1 MEPELV
7 KLNRQDF
14 ETMDDLALCRACV
27 WDAGIKMRATD
38 METRTR
44 IFDSLTPGQQSVF
57 VFWVL
62 NARGPRGFTQLHE
75 QLPHLVWE
83 DSFWNNIRTAADR
96 LGVPELRTLTDRFLK
111 LRAAGAENEV
121 AIAEIDKRVSQLI
134 REELPRVSA
143 YIRANPGQFVV
154 LED

>member
-7 KLNRQDF
+7 KMNRQDF

-27 WDAGIKMRATD
+27 WDAGIKMRGTD

-44 IFDSLTPGQQSVF
+44 VFDSLTSGQQAVF

-83 DSFWNNIRTAADR
+83 DSFWNNIRAAASL
-96 LGVPELRTLTDRFLK
+96 LGVDELRTLTDEFLK
-111 LRAAGAENEV
+111 LRGTGPENEA
-121 AIAEIDKRVSQLI
+121 AIAQIDARVSRLI
-134 REELPRVSA
+134 RQELPRVAA
-143 YIRANPGQFVV
+143 YIRANPGQFVQ
-154 LED
+154 LDS